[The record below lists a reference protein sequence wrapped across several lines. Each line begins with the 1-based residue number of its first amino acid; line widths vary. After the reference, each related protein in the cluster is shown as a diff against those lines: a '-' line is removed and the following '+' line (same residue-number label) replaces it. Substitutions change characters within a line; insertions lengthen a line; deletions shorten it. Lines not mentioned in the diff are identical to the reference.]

1 MPYKFFFVKGELFQM
16 SKKYFTSQNAR
27 TLIQVYGLAIFPTH
41 GVDDDGRCTCGVDNC
56 GSPGKHPATKDGFK
70 SATKDIDQLL
80 RLWDGRKFLN
90 VGIETGEKSNIFVID
105 IDSAEGEKNLRAL
118 GALPDTL
125 SVSTGKGRHLYFAY
139 PGEPVITKR
148 GILPGVDVRGDGG
161 YVCGPGSNHISGTKY
176 EWINDLEAVQVAPDF
191 ILDLVV
197 KSRIRTDKPAPT
209 LNISQPSGRLHIHDK
224 RTVDDLRDHLSY
236 ISPDVGY
243 DDWINVGMAIHD
255 SGFSF
260 DEWNNW
266 SMGGVKYNA
275 HEMQAHW
282 KSFKSGGGRSYGTI
296 FYMAQ
301 QGGWEPKRGAQA
313 PVFDK
318 PSESYD
324 PETGEINDDDS
335 STDGAEKTDK
345 TDETY
350 EWSKKAENPGNKP
363 RRRLPLLYADDLSAV
378 TDTADFVENLL
389 CENQFSVIYGESN
402 CGKTFFMMD
411 LAMHVAL
418 GRDWRGREVEQGGV
432 IYAALEG
439 GQNTRNR
446 VVAFRKHYGVTDP
459 IPLAIIPSSLNLL
472 DPEGDIHSLVESI
485 WEAKERI
492 GNIKMVIIDTLSRA
506 MSGGDENSSMDMG
519 QLIINADAIRAVT
532 GAHISFVHHCGK
544 DAVKGARGHS
554 SLRAAVDTEI
564 EISRDDDKSPS
575 KIKVVKQ
582 REMETGDEL
591 FFGLSS
597 VELGTNQRGK
607 PITSC
612 VVLPADV
619 VEELNRKKM
628 TSHEKFVYNAILNCL
643 ITNGEGR
650 EVFRGSP
657 IIKSI
662 DYHQLAETLEAAGYK
677 NLFKEDGTHT
687 ANQATLA
694 ARMSLKDKGY
704 INFNRTFIWISEE
717 G

>member
-1 MPYKFFFVKGELFQM
+1 MT
-16 SKKYFTSQNAR
+16 KKYFNSQDAR
-27 TLIQVYGLAIFPTH
+27 LLIQTYEFSIFPVH
-41 GVDDDGRCTCGVDNC
+41 GVTEDGSCTCGNAAC
-56 GSPGKHPATKDGFK
+56 EHKGKHPATNDGFK
-70 SATKDIDQLL
+70 SAKNNIDDLL
-80 RLWDGRKFLN
+80 ALWAGRQFLN
-90 VGIETGEKSNIFVID
+90 VGIATGAASNIFVID
-105 IDSAEGEKNLRAL
+105 IDSAEGEKNLRDL
-118 GALPDTL
+118 GKLPDTL
-125 SVSTGKGRHLYFAY
+125 SVSTGKGRHLYFLY

-161 YVCGPGSNHISGTKY
+161 YVCGPGSNHNSGSRY
-176 EWINDLEAVQVAPDF
+176 EWVNMLEAIQPAPDF

-197 KSRIRTDKPAPT
+197 KSRIRAPERPQSS
-209 LNISQPSGRLHIHDK
+209 LSLSMSAPRLRFDDK
-224 RTVDDLRDHLSY
+224 RSIDDVKEHLSY
-236 ISPDVGY
+236 INPDCGY
-243 DDWINVGMAIHD
+243 DDWIAVGMALQNEGW
-255 SGFSF
+255 GF
-260 DEWNNW
+260 DVWDQW
-266 SMGGVKYNA
+266 SAGGKKYNA
-275 HEMQAHW
+275 SDMAVHW
-282 KSFKSGGGRSYGTI
+282 KSFKPGNGVTYGTI
-296 FYMAQ
+296 IYMAQ
-301 QGGWEPKRGAQA
+301 ASGWKPISRPQT
-313 PVFDK
+313 PVFEK
-318 PSESYD
+318 TAESFN
-324 PETGEINDDDS
+324 PETGEVHDEDTFTN
-335 STDGAEKTDK
+335 GVEK

-350 EWSKKAENPGNKP
+350 EWSKKAENPGNKS
-363 RRRLPLLYADDLSAV
+363 RRRLPLLYADDVQAV
-378 TDTADFVENLL
+378 TDTADFIENLL

-418 GRDWRGREVEQGGV
+418 GREWRGREVEQGGV

-439 GQNTRNR
+439 GYNTQNRI
-446 VVAFRKHYGVTDP
+446 VAFRKHYGVTDA
-459 IPLAIIPSSLNLL
+459 IPLAVIPSSLNLL
-472 DPEGDIHSLVESI
+472 DPEGDIHSLVEAI

-564 EISRDDDKSPS
+564 EISREDENSPS

-582 REMETGDEL
+582 REMETGDEM
-591 FFGLSS
+591 FFGLNAI
-597 VELGTNQRGK
+597 ELGINQRGK

-619 VEELNRKKM
+619 VEEINRKKM

-643 ITNGEGR
+643 ITSGQER

-657 IIKSI
+657 LIKSI

-717 G
+717 V

>member
-1 MPYKFFFVKGELFQM
+1 MT
-16 SKKYFTSQNAR
+16 KKYFNSQDAR
-27 TLIQVYGLAIFPTH
+27 LLIQTYGFSIFPVH
-41 GVDDDGRCTCGVDNC
+41 GITEDGSCTCGNAAC
-56 GSPGKHPATKDGFK
+56 EHKGKHPATNDGFK
-70 SATKDIDQLL
+70 SAKNNIDDLL
-80 RLWDGRKFLN
+80 ALWAGRQFLN
-90 VGIETGEKSNIFVID
+90 VGIATGAASNIFVID
-105 IDSAEGEKNLRAL
+105 IDSAEGEKNLRDL
-118 GALPDTL
+118 GDIPQTL
-125 SVSTGKGRHLYFAY
+125 SVSTGKGRHLYFMY

-161 YVCGPGSNHISGTKY
+161 YVCGPGSNHNSGSRY
-176 EWINDLEAVQVAPDF
+176 EWVNLLEAIQPAPAC

-197 KSRIRTDKPAPT
+197 KSRIRAPEKPQSPLSLSMSTPRLRLDDKWS
-209 LNISQPSGRLHIHDK
+209 I
-224 RTVDDLRDHLSY
+224 DDVREHLSY
-236 ISPDVGY
+236 INPDCGY
-243 DDWINVGMAIHD
+243 DDWIAVGMALQNEGW
-255 SGFSF
+255 GF
-260 DEWNNW
+260 DVWDQW
-266 SMGGVKYNA
+266 SAGGKKYNA
-275 HEMQAHW
+275 SDMAVHW
-282 KSFKSGGGRSYGTI
+282 KSFKPGNGVTYGTI
-296 FYMAQ
+296 VYMAQ
-301 QGGWEPKRGAQA
+301 AGGWKPVSRPQT

-318 PSESYD
+318 PAESFD
-324 PETGEINDDDS
+324 PETGEIHDDDT
-335 STDGAEKTDK
+335 STDGAGKTDK

-350 EWSKKAENPGNKP
+350 EWSKKAENPGNKS

-378 TDTADFVENLL
+378 TDTADFIENLL

-418 GRDWRGREVEQGGV
+418 GREWRGREVEQGGV

-446 VVAFRKHYGVTDP
+446 VVAFRKHYGVTQP

-564 EISRDDDKSPS
+564 EISREDDKSPS

-591 FFGLSS
+591 FFTLSAI
-597 VELGTNQRGK
+597 ELGLNQRNK
-607 PITSC
+607 PVTSC
-612 VVLPADV
+612 VVLPAEA
-619 VEELNRKKM
+619 VEENKTVRLNPTQTFIYDAIVEAIIRGGQDRVIYKGQHAIKCVSYDEMRLVMEERGFKEMMATEKK
-628 TSHEKFVYNAILNCL
+628 TTAEQ
-643 ITNGEGR
+643 
-650 EVFRGSP
+650 
-657 IIKSI
+657 IKSAT
-662 DYHQLAETLEAAGYK
+662 QTARLA
-677 NLFKEDGTHT
+677 
-687 ANQATLA
+687 
-694 ARMSLKDKGY
+694 LKKHGKINFDKGY
-704 INFNRTFIWISEE
+704 VWLSEYAE
-717 G
+717 